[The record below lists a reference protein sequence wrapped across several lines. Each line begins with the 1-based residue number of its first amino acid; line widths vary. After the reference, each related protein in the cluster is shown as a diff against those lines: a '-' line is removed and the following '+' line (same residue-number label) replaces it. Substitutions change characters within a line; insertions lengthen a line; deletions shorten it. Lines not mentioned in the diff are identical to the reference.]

1 MVILPTVLR
10 IFDELSKRTTRKP
23 KLRKADAEMGLD
35 PREGE
40 EGRGLGEQ
48 EMCLWRRL
56 SQLKMHQKMGEERRN
71 DEENECKG
79 IRMRGE
85 GGIWGTLAGVR
96 PPQLPYLR
104 TCDNPAK
111 RIVLGSFSSYLP

>member
-1 MVILPTVLR
+1 M
-10 IFDELSKRTTRKP
+10 P

-79 IRMRGE
+79 IRRRGE
-85 GGIWGTLAGVR
+85 RGDLGGLWQQCAPLNYPTYVHAIIR
-96 PPQLPYLR
+96 P
-104 TCDNPAK
+104 NE
-111 RIVLGSFSSYLP
+111 